1 MIGQTL
7 NAQNPTTEFV
17 DTFGGY
23 NHNLRISD
31 AEFYDMKNMTGK
43 HYPMLATRD
52 KRGAA
57 PFSGVYDMQP
67 CDTAGSLSGLSRGNM
82 AVVCDSETQ
91 GEGAVVKFLK
101 PDGSAAIA
109 ERTIGGSAA
118 DTRLVM
124 QAGYVYA
131 FPQAVQLGTVAI
143 AENKLACET
152 SVRRNPAVTD
162 EKVLG
167 RYASFTLQP
176 CDSEG
181 LLDDSPMS
189 TKTANKKYPGASGE
203 TYGRGTNEMVIITSD
218 PPGGYNEYGI
228 NVYVDS
234 SGIVTKVVSYT
245 AEPSVTVPTG
255 GFVLTGHGTAADW
268 LAAYAVKG
276 RYITVTG
283 LTVKAYESAATAE
296 VKTQKPDNPA
306 NGMRWRDTVTGKLY
320 VWSAA
325 YGQWIAQTQNYIYLS
340 FYSTD
345 RLMEGEYAYIG
356 MRDGK
361 RQTDLQG
368 NYTVA
373 PFDGYKEGDAI
384 TLEGFGDKYDSTYVI
399 SKVVSDAALILNGF
413 TDKKVTRSVAGD
425 AVLKTARKIPKLDFV
440 IECNNRLW
448 GCYYGPKDENDPAG
462 EILNEIYCSALGDP
476 MNWYKYEGTA
486 MDSWTASVGAVGAWT
501 GAAVYGGY
509 PIFFKENTLIRVYG
523 TAPSSFQTAEYKY
536 RGVKEGSSESLA
548 IVDEVLYYNSPDGV
562 LAYSGGVPVKAD
574 AALGDVIY
582 DDAVGGAF
590 RGRYYMSAKD
600 DGGKYVL
607 LVYDTK
613 LGMWYKEDDLHVRRF
628 CRAGDTFYMVTGNGD
643 VKALSGGSE
652 SNFQWFAESGVIGYG
667 DPYKKRLKKVK
678 MRVILPTGSK
688 LAVFVSYDDGDWE
701 PCGEWIGTGCEPYDI
716 FFIPQ
721 RCDRF
726 RYRLSGEGECRI
738 ISIYRETGYAGE

>member
-1 MIGQTL
+1 METREVQT
-7 NAQNPTTEFV
+7 PETYYT

-23 NHNLRISD
+23 NANVRISES
-31 AEFYDMKNMTGK
+31 EFHDMRNMTSK
-43 HYPMLATRD
+43 YYPLLAVRD
-52 KRGAA
+52 GRGTTGIT
-57 PFSGVYDMQP
+57 GVYDFVP
-67 CDTAGSLSGLSRGNM
+67 CDTSGTREGLKQGTVA
-82 AVVCDSETQ
+82 AVTKDGTETY
-91 GEGAVVKFLK
+91 VSFLNR
-101 PDGSAAIA
+101 DGTDAKAA
-109 ERTIGGSAA
+109 RKIGGDAA
-118 DTRLVM
+118 ETRLVA

-131 FPQAVQLGTVAI
+131 FPQAVRIGAI
-143 AENKLACET
+143 KTEFTKLSNAT
-152 SVRRNPAVTD
+152 KVYKNPAVTD
-162 EKVLG
+162 EEVLG

-181 LLDDSPMS
+181 LLDDSPLS
-189 TKTANKKYPGASGE
+189 SKTANKKYTGASGE
-203 TYGRGTNEMVIITSD
+203 TYGRGTNEMVIITST

-245 AEPSVTVPTG
+245 AEPSVTVPSG

-268 LAAYAVKG
+268 LAAYAIKG

-283 LTVKAYESAATAE
+283 FTVKAYESAATAE

-325 YGQWIAQTQNYIYLS
+325 YGQWMAQTQNYIYLS

-345 RLMEGEYAYIG
+345 SLIDGEYAYIG

-361 RQTDLQG
+361 RQTNLQG

-413 TDKKVTRSVAGD
+413 TDEKVTRSVAGD
-425 AVLKTARKIPKLDFV
+425 TVLKTARKIPKLDFV

-509 PIFFKENTLIRVYG
+509 PIFFKENAIVRVYG
-523 TAPSSFQTAEYKY
+523 TSPSSFQLVTYNY
-536 RGVKEGSSESLA
+536 RGIKPGGDKSVA
-548 IVDEVLYYNSPDGV
+548 VVDEVLYYHSYDGFM
-562 LAYSGGVPVKAD
+562 AYSGGVPVKVD
-574 AALGDVIY
+574 AALGNDVY
-582 DDAVGGAF
+582 DDAVGGA
-590 RGRYYMSAKD
+590 YM
-600 DGGKYVL
+600 GKYYVSARRGTEYLL
-607 LVYDTK
+607 LVYDTQIK
-613 LGMWYKEDDLHVRRF
+613 LWHIEDNTNALKMMRCAED
-628 CRAGDTFYMVTGNGD
+628 FYILGSDGKIFTV
-643 VKALSGGSE
+643 SGG
-652 SNFQWFAESGVIGYG
+652 ESGIKWYAETGSLGYG
-667 DPYKKRLKKVK
+667 DIYYKRVNKIKIKLK
-678 MRVILPTGSK
+678 LPRGSVMS
-688 LAVFVSYDDGDWE
+688 AFVSYDDGEWE
-701 PCGEWIGTGCEPYDI
+701 SCGAYTGSDDMPIDI

-721 RCDRF
+721 RCDR
-726 RYRLSGEGECRI
+726 YRLRFEGIGDCKI
-738 ISIYRETGYAGE
+738 ISVYRETEYAG